1 MLPQTR
7 TEPEPCAG
15 ASRGGDGESGSLGLG
30 LSLVLAQARF
40 GWKSHK
46 REGRKDSPRQD
57 AGTEFKPLSKA
68 HRETSAQPPC
78 INLPP

>member
-7 TEPEPCAG
+7 TEPEPCTG
-15 ASRGGDGESGSLGLG
+15 TSRASDGQPGSLGLG
-30 LSLVLAQARF
+30 LSLVLAWAQF

-46 REGRKDSPRQD
+46 WEGRKDSPRQD

-68 HRETSAQPPC
+68 HRETSVQPLH

>member
-1 MLPQTR
+1 MLSQTS
-7 TEPEPCAG
+7 TEPEPCMG
-15 ASRGGDGESGSLGLG
+15 TSRASDGEPGLLGLG

-40 GWKSHK
+40 GWKSHNW
-46 REGRKDSPRQD
+46 EGRKDCPHQD

-68 HRETSAQPPC
+68 HGETSVQPLH

>member
-7 TEPEPCAG
+7 KEPEPW
-15 ASRGGDGESGSLGLG
+15 DWEPGSTGLG

-46 REGRKDSPRQD
+46 WVGRKDSPRQD
-57 AGTEFKPLSKA
+57 AGTEFKPPSKA
-68 HRETSAQPPC
+68 HRETSVQPLR
-78 INLPP
+78 INLRP